1 MIDLAGSERAANT
14 QVGYWMHLSKYF
26 QFSIEHDII
35 ALHWCNGT
43 PPRRLSK
50 YFTFSIEPDKN
61 VTNISSCPEHG
72 PAPQGGGGLTLLS
85 KCVKSQCIQCSIMF
99 NHIFLKKITSH
110 AQNTGLRLKE
120 GAAIS
125 SQNVFNL
132 NVFNYIFLQKITS
145 HAQNT
150 GLWLKE
156 GAAICYHILSY
167 VIMLSSSYDHHHN
180 TYISSNDQN
189 TGLRLKEGA
198 AINRS
203 LLALGNCINA
213 LAEKKTKYF
222 SNQPHIINIITTFRY
237 MNYHYR
243 HNYNHPYHHHI

>member
-50 YFTFSIEPDKN
+50 YFTFSIEPDTT
-61 VTNISSCPEHG
+61 VQIYH
-72 PAPQGGGGLTLLS
+72 
-85 KCVKSQCIQCSIMF
+85 
-99 NHIFLKKITSH
+99 H
-110 AQNTGLRLKE
+110 AQKTGLRLKE
-120 GAAIS
+120 GGGWHY
-125 SQNVFNL
+125 SQNVLNL
-132 NVFNYIFLQKITS
+132 NVFNVQSCSIIYFSKRSHLMPRTRACVSRRVPPFHLKMCSTS
-145 HAQNT
+145 MYSIIYFSKKSHQMT
-150 GLWLKE
+150 RTRGYVWRRVPPL
-156 GAAICYHILSY
+156 LSKC
-167 VIMLSSSYDHHHN
+167 VQSQCIQL
-180 TYISSNDQN
+180 YISQKVTSNDQN

-237 MNYHYR
+237 VNYHYR